1 MKVITRAEAS
11 KQGLPHYFSGK
22 ICPRGHVAW
31 RRVKDCACSKC
42 NIEKTH
48 RRYHN
53 DPVFKQLVLKGLA
66 RRAVDPGTA
75 AHLAAYRKKYSH
87 DKNKSAPWLRAHNL
101 ARYRAARNRRM
112 PLWANQEL
120 ILDAYRT
127 AQKMQRGVKYR
138 VAVDHVIPLRGKTV
152 SGLHVHNNLQILT
165 RSENCKKAN
174 KLCLTAEESW
184 A

>member
-1 MKVITRAEAS
+1 MKVITRQDAKAH
-11 KQGLPHYFSGK
+11 GLRFYFSG
-22 ICPRGHVAW
+22 IACPKGHVSK
-31 RRVKDCACSKC
+31 RRVPDYSCATCMT
-42 NIEKTH
+42 EKSL
-48 RRYHN
+48 RRYHAN
-53 DPVFKQLVLKGLA
+53 PAYKKLVRDGLA
-66 RRAVDPGTA
+66 RRSADPRKA
-75 AHLAAYRKKYSH
+75 AKLTAYRKEYWH
-87 DKNKSAPWLRAHNL
+87 RRNRDEPERRAYYL

-120 ILDAYRT
+120 ILDVYRT